1 MARRI
6 IKVGD
11 GITVKTTAG
20 KFRHALVKTV
30 TNQNSLSVAI
40 AKGTPFTVTRGSV
53 SLTRTTQFV
62 QA

>member
-20 KFRHALVKTV
+20 RFRHGIVRAV
-30 TNQNSLSVAI
+30 TNQNSLSVSIGRASAI
-40 AKGTPFTVTRGSV
+40 TVTRGSV
-53 SLTRTTQFV
+53 SLTRNTQFV